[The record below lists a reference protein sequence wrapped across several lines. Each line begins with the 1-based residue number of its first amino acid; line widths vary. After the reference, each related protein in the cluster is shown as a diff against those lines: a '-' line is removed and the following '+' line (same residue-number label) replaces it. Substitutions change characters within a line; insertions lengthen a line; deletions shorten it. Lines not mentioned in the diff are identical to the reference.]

1 MGSFL
6 DSEKL
11 RQARLKANSYYFSDA
26 ARFDGIYRGI
36 ARPFCLPGE
45 YAEENLI
52 PEIRDS
58 ALAHFA
64 QHRIKWHNGQNGK
77 PSNHLCS
84 SQVSCVNFLFPFS
97 DKPDLL
103 AQLLGKVYPEI
114 NRMLPVENNLYISFE
129 WIGED
134 NYLGE
139 KVSSSGL
146 RHRGALFTSADAIVA
161 FERKDKKRQVV
172 LIEWKYAESY
182 GGSFLKYAKSGPDR
196 TGIYGHLFE
205 SADCPIDPDI
215 LPNFDCLF
223 YEPFYQF
230 MRQQLLANEMEKAHE
245 LDGDLVSVLHI
256 APDHNNDFRK
266 VTSPQLKRLGESA
279 TGIWK
284 ILMKNKERFNSVNTE
299 TLFGDLSSI
308 QSTEISTWKEYIKT
322 RYAWI
327 GAG

>member
-1 MGSFL
+1 MGLFL
-6 DSEKL
+6 KNEKL
-11 RQARLKANSYYFSDA
+11 RQAQFKASSHYFSDA
-26 ARFDGIYRGI
+26 ARLDGMYRGV

-52 PEIRDS
+52 PEIRES

-64 QHRIKWHNGQNGK
+64 QHSIKWHNGQYGK

-84 SQVSCVNFLFPFS
+84 SQVACVNFLFPFS

-103 AQLLGKVYPEI
+103 AQLLSRVYPEI
-114 NRMLPVENNLYISFE
+114 NRMIPVENKLYVSFE
-129 WIGED
+129 WIGRE

-139 KVSSSGL
+139 KISRNGL

-161 FERKDKKRQVV
+161 FERKDKQCQVV
-172 LIEWKYAESY
+172 LIEWKYGESY
-182 GGSFLKYAKSGPDR
+182 GGSFLRYAKSGTDR
-196 TGIYGHLFE
+196 TGIYRHLLE
-205 SADCPIDPDI
+205 SPDCPINTDI
-215 LPNFDCLF
+215 LLNFECLF

-230 MRQQLLANEMEKAHE
+230 MRQQLLANEMQKANE
-245 LDGDLVSVLHI
+245 LNGDLVSVLHI
-256 APDHNNDFRK
+256 SPDHNNDFRK
-266 VTSPQLKRLGESA
+266 VTSPQLKGLGESA

-284 ILMKNKERFNSVNTE
+284 ILMKNKERFNSVSTE

-308 QSTEISTWKEYIKT
+308 KSAEISSWKEYIET

-327 GAG
+327 RTD